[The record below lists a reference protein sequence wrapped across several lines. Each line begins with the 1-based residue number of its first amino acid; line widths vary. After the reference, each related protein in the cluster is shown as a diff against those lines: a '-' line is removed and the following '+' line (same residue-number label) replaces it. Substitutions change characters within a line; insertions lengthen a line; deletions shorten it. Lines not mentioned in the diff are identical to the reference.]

1 MRGKRVFA
9 FVLMMIISMQV
20 SITSASAV
28 TDSAPTRIIHVVFDD
43 SGSMIKANGQLV
55 DTWCQAKYAM
65 EVFAAML
72 GENDTM
78 NVYVMSDFDNGRT
91 TAAPKVTLAGADGQA
106 TNVSKVHSMLTS
118 AGNTPFNSVR
128 KAYSDLNAAQA
139 DEKWLVILTD
149 GQFQGIDN
157 IDAYLAEKAETVK
170 VMFLGMGPD
179 APEITANE
187 AAGIYYEKA
196 ATSKQ
201 ILNKITGI
209 CTRIF
214 NSDRLDVNVSAKTI
228 TFDVPMAELTVFAQ
242 GANVSIKSI
251 KDESGTEYLS
261 SSAPVTV
268 QYSEKAS
275 AANYPDFVVDKNLKG
290 SVLTFKDDFSPG
302 TYMLEVSGADTIEVY
317 YKPNV
322 EIAAYLTNETGE
334 EVSDMENLKAGEY
347 TIDFGFVKAGTRERV
362 AESALLGEV
371 SYSAIVINN
380 GVQHETAYTSGDK
393 IYIEEGSLQIDAV
406 ANFLEYNSVATHL
419 DYSIFKDKNIE
430 FSIIDL
436 PEYVVTKEGLDVAE
450 PIQIKATLEGT
461 EFSEADWAEMGL
473 VKIVLAEDETG
484 SGYGDFIVEKDTT
497 PGVYCIIPSLEEGQ
511 MRTNLYQDCLFTI
524 SYNNKHGEATWAGE
538 MEGVLKVSDTRSWL
552 ERNLANIIRYTI
564 FAMIAL
570 LILGYIPPFKK
581 YLPRR
586 LKRRPSIDCSPNR
599 PGVHQMTASGRFTKR
614 LMSTVIPYRAEK
626 GSIKFTPSGVAGVAA
641 LQVKAAGGSAM
652 YITNV
657 KAYAGKD
664 HITFNGSAIPEET
677 TKPVRISAGAM
688 IAVNTKEMTYTCVP
702 NQ

>member
-1 MRGKRVFA
+1 MSGKRVLA

-20 SITSASAV
+20 SITSVSAV
-28 TDSAPTRIIHVVFDD
+28 ADSAPTRIINVVFDD

-72 GENDTM
+72 GENDTL

-91 TAAPKVTLAGADGQA
+91 NAAPKVTLAGADGQV

-128 KAYSDLNAAQA
+128 KAYSDLKAAQA

-187 AAGIYYEKA
+187 SAGVYYEKA

-251 KDESGTEYLS
+251 KDESGAEYLS

-275 AANYPDFVVDKNLKG
+275 AANYPDFIVDKNLKG

-302 TYMLEVSGADTIEVY
+302 TYKLEVSGADTIEVY

-322 EIAAYLTNETGE
+322 EIAAYLTDENGK

-347 TIDFGFVKAGTRERV
+347 TIDFGFVKAGTREKV

-380 GVQHETAYTSGDK
+380 GVQHETAYASGDK
-393 IYIEEGSLQIDAV
+393 IYIEEGSLQIDAM

-430 FSIIDL
+430 FSTIDL
-436 PEYVVTKEGLDVAE
+436 PEYVVTKEGMNVTE
-450 PIQIKATLEGT
+450 PIKIKVTLEGD
-461 EFSEADWAEMGL
+461 EFSEEEWDEMGL
-473 VKIVLAEDETG
+473 VKIALAEDEAG
-484 SGYGDFIVEKDTT
+484 SGYGDFIVEKDAT
-497 PGVYCIIPSLEEGQ
+497 PGVYRIIPSLKEGQ
-511 MRTNLYQDCLFTI
+511 MRANLYQDCPFTI

-538 MEGVLKVSDTRSWL
+538 MKGVLKVSDTRSWL
-552 ERNLANIIRYTI
+552 ERNLATIIRYTI
-564 FAMIAL
+564 FAVIAL
-570 LILGYIPPFKK
+570 LILGYVPPFKK

-599 PGVHQMTASGRFTKR
+599 PGIHQMTASGRFTKR

-688 IAVNTKEMTYTCVP
+688 ISVNTKEMTYTCVP